1 MKNSYNHK
9 DLIDGC
15 LRNDRKCQQE
25 LYDTFAPKMLAV
37 CMRYA
42 VTKHEAEDIMI
53 EGFMQVFTHLDKYL
67 GESSLEFWI
76 RKIMVNKAI
85 SNFRSN
91 KKRYDYDL
99 IDVDVEIADSTANI
113 ETSMTGQEIMKIIQE
128 MPDLYK
134 MVFNLRI
141 FEEYSFKE
149 IATELEMQESTA
161 RVYFMRARNWI
172 TEKIKDET
180 GYGNEH

>member
-1 MKNSYNHK
+1 MKTTYNHK

-37 CMRYA
+37 CLRYA

-67 GESSLEFWI
+67 GESSLEYWI

-99 IDVDVEIADSTANI
+99 IDVDVEIADSSMDI
-113 ETSMTGQEIMKIIQE
+113 ETSMTGREILNIMQE

-141 FEEYSFKE
+141 FEEYSFKD
-149 IATELEMQESTA
+149 ISAELEMPETTA
-161 RVYFMRARNWI
+161 RVYFLRAKNWI
-172 TEKIKDET
+172 TDRIRKQDIK
-180 GYGNEH
+180 